1 MDISQWTRAL
11 GAAGN
16 CARFFV
22 YLLDWN
28 ADRNKFDKRPVGSPA
43 AASMTFAQA
52 GAEVT
57 RIRATGQN
65 ATAGL
70 WITADSGLFFL
81 DVDKMPNKQVLD
93 DRGTEALTL
102 FPGAFAEWS
111 VGLHGIHV
119 IGRLAHSVD
128 HVSRN
133 DPLHLELYTADRGVA
148 LNLEKEPN
156 GCMDVVHDIAPLVT
170 KYFSPKLA
178 AVVTPPTLGPAT
190 PDDELWQIMLAAKP
204 SAAVVFDGKISL
216 RSMLQGAVTDAD
228 RNSNNDMALAQH
240 LAFWCRRDPVQ
251 MKTLMLRSGMTRDK
265 WFNHAT
271 YLDTTVRNACAQ
283 CASVYTPRTKPAP
296 LAPTLVDVRNGAA
309 LMQRQFPPVQWAL
322 RDLIPQGTALLSAA
336 PKAGKSFLVLQACM
350 AIAAGVPLW
359 PGREPEMAGETL
371 YLDLEGNERRLKDR
385 ISGLLSS
392 FPAGISLERFHY
404 DTDWPRGEAGVA
416 KLREWLIEHP
426 QCRLVVIDTLATWR
440 DQDPGRKS
448 AYNFDY
454 SVGEQL
460 KPLVREFPVA
470 ILMVSHTRKAVAG
483 DAMDKI
489 SGTQG
494 LVGSFDNY
502 MVLTR
507 ASGDMDAEL
516 VVNGRDIK
524 DPQELALH
532 GRKDGG
538 WTCVGKA
545 VDIKRSNERNDV
557 LRALTSIGGVG
568 TPREIRAA
576 LDDCVTPGTLHTRL
590 SRMVKAG
597 EIIKSG
603 KLYTVISMLPK
614 LPDIPAA

>member
-1 MDISQWTRAL
+1 MDIPRWMRAL
-11 GAAGN
+11 GAQAN
-16 CARFFV
+16 CTRFFV
-22 YLLDWN
+22 YLLTWN
-28 ADRNKFDKRPVGSPA
+28 AERNKFDKRPIGSPA

-52 GAEVT
+52 VAEVA
-57 RIRATGQN
+57 RIRAAGQP
-65 ATAGL
+65 ATVGL
-70 WITADSGLFFL
+70 WIKADSGLFFL
-81 DVDKMPNKQVLD
+81 DVDKMSTALALD

-102 FPGAFAEWS
+102 FPGSFAEWS
-111 VGLHGIHV
+111 VGKHGIHV
-119 IGRLAHSVD
+119 IGTLAHNVA
-128 HVSRN
+128 HASRN

-148 LNLEKEPN
+148 LNIDSAPN
-156 GCMDVVHDIAPLVT
+156 GCMDAVHDITPIVA
-170 KYFSPKLA
+170 KYFAPRA
-178 AVVTPPTLGPAT
+178 AVDTPPTLIGQSV
-190 PDDELWQIMLAAKP
+190 PDDELWQLMLAAKP
-204 SAAVVFDGKISL
+204 SAEVAFNGKVSL
-216 RSMLQGAVTDAD
+216 ASLLQGDAEK
-228 RNSNNDMALAQH
+228 NSNNDAALASH
-240 LAFWCRRDPVQ
+240 LAFWTQRNAGQ
-251 MKTLMLRSGMTRDK
+251 MKTLMLRSGMARGK
-265 WFNHAT
+265 WSTHST
-271 YLDTTVRNACAQ
+271 YLDTTINNAIAQ
-283 CASVYTPRTKPAP
+283 CASVYTPRMKSPT

-309 LMQRQFPPVQWAL
+309 LMQREFPPVQWAL
-322 RDLIPQGTALLSAA
+322 RNLIPQGTALLSAA

-371 YLDLEGNERRLKDR
+371 YLDLEGNERRLQER

-392 FPAGISLERFHY
+392 FPTGVSLERFHY

-502 MVLTR
+502 MILTR

-614 LPDIPAA
+614 LPDTPAA